1 MELRKERRMSRNEYD
16 PATVL
21 PPGATLAETLETI
34 GMTQADLARRAN
46 RPIKTINE
54 IVQGKAEI
62 TADTAIQLERVLG
75 VPAGL
80 WQTLERNYRESLA
93 RARDRRELQRHVS
106 RLREIPVRAMERLGW
121 IPQARDAV
129 GKLSNVLSFFG
140 VASVEA
146 LEGRAADAR
155 FRASHA
161 FQSNPIAVGAWLRKG
176 NLEAQKIE
184 CTSWDAARFTK
195 VLSEAKLLAAAMP
208 DDFAVSLT
216 QLCARAGVAVVYV
229 PELPG
234 TRLWGATRWV
244 GDKAII
250 QLGLRYRRE
259 DHFWFTFF
267 HEAAHVLLHGKK
279 ELFIETD
286 DDGEGDKEHEANQ
299 FASDFLAPSKQLH
312 DAFGD
317 GFISAEAVRRF
328 AKRAGVSPGILVGR
342 LQHEKLLPRTH
353 LNGLVRKLS
362 WNPH

>member
-1 MELRKERRMSRNEYD
+1 MSRNEYH
-16 PATVL
+16 PVTVL

-34 GMTQADLARRAN
+34 GMSQADLARRAD

-54 IVQGKAEI
+54 IVQGKTEI

-93 RARDRRELQRHVS
+93 RARDRRELERYVG
-106 RLREIPVRAMERLGW
+106 RLREIPVRAMEKLGW
-121 IPQARDAV
+121 IPQERNAV
-129 GKLSNVLSFFG
+129 EKLASVLAFFG

-176 NLEAQKIE
+176 NLEAQKIT
-184 CTSWDAARFTK
+184 CASWDAACFTK
-195 VLSEAKLLAAAMP
+195 ALHEARLLSAAMP
-208 DDFAVSLT
+208 DDFDVRLS
-216 QLCARAGVAVVYV
+216 QLCDRAGVAVVYV

-250 QLGLRYRRE
+250 QLSLRYRRE

-279 ELFIETD
+279 GLFIETD
-286 DDGEGDKEHEANQ
+286 DDGKDDKEQEANQ

-312 DAFGD
+312 EHFGE
-317 GFISAEAVRRF
+317 GFISAAAVRRF
-328 AKRAGVSPGILVGR
+328 AEHAGVSAGIIVGR

-362 WNPH
+362 WHAR